1 MKKITNLKFNSKS
14 IWLSEDQNEDYL
26 TARIVI
32 CDFTTNR
39 NGVMLNRG
47 TIGDWISTL
56 VSAPLVGKL
65 KAKPNGEI
73 DFTSHNANVVT
84 RIDENGNEIFDL
96 EFDTDAFGTFTSVDI
111 EMIDGVECIV
121 ATAKIWKRFYD
132 ASNLIV
138 RRINEGTLST
148 SWEIAIEQAEKKII
162 NGAIVKVINKG
173 RFIGHALLSSAVQPA
188 YPISRVLEVAEKD
201 EDEEL
206 YSALIRDAMNL
217 GADGSEGLEMEEEKI
232 VDTAK
237 EIAEE
242 VVATDEPAVDNP
254 ETDTEAESAEA
265 EPTLEI
271 EVDTEEPE
279 LSALT
284 DNDLRDLL
292 YRAIDAKLDRKAYT
306 FMVFPEAHEVW
317 AKRWDSK
324 ETEMFKFTYTV
335 DGDSVTVSEPEP
347 VVLIVA
353 PRNINSAMDEKNA
366 ALIDAQK
373 QINELTAQ
381 VAALEPYREAA
392 EQAEREKA
400 EAQHKE
406 AVAQLKQYARE
417 SGMLS
422 EDELDAGEIAQMIEE
437 LKETEVKVL
446 IADRIVGKQKPVEVE
461 TSDAKEQPGIYTDL
475 SATSGDTSYSVFRS
489 KVFGK

>member
-1 MKKITNLKFNSKS
+1 MDKNVFLSSKS
-14 IWLSEDQNEDYL
+14 TVISENKTYL
-26 TARIVI
+26 ELL
-32 CDFTTNR
+32 NR
-39 NGVMLNRG
+39 VCYYSEPNQNGVRLPFDDTSLEKAQSLVGMPVVAKYTVDAKGKPTFKGHEATIDADGEISFG
-47 TIGDWISTL
+47 TTPIGVHTEVYIQEDAVELPDKTISTL
-56 VSAPLVGKL
+56 PCLF
-65 KAKPNGEI
+65 AKQK
-73 DFTSHNANVVT
+73 V
-84 RIDENGNEIFDL
+84 
-96 EFDTDAFGTFTSVDI
+96 
-111 EMIDGVECIV
+111 
-121 ATAKIWKRFYD
+121 WKRNKNAVAAINRLY
-132 ASNLIV
+132 SEGNLH
-138 RRINEGTLST
+138 N
-148 SWEIAIEQAEKKII
+148 SWEIGVTEYRFLDGVKDLIEYVFEA
-162 NGAIVKVINKG
+162 NC
-173 RFIGHALLSSAVQPA
+173 LLGLAKPA
-188 YPISRVLEVAEKD
+188 YGPSAKILNVASKSSELLVAE
-201 EDEEL
+201 
-206 YSALIRDAMNL
+206 ALSQDLLEN
-217 GADGSEGLEMEEEKI
+217 DSTGSEGLEMEEEKI
-232 VDTAK
+232 VDTAE